1 MGNTETESKTE
12 GNDNEK
18 EFHKIT
24 TWLDMS
30 NENIDNNNDID
41 DKGLIKFIRSP
52 EGKKSLNEFIPNDND
67 TLITI
72 INKFIYF
79 NFIYNKL
86 IESGGKYNSWKAA
99 GLKPAALERMK
110 LVFFDNIRYSKTNDK
125 HHMNKVII
133 PLFRQY
139 YEFFTLCRNTI
150 LSFQI
155 LEDICKFTD
164 QDKSKFKD
172 MSEPAPLYIYTS
184 CIEKFGELKKLWI
197 DYVKNISKKIELN
210 NNDTSKKNGNILYI
224 FKYTINEFMTTF
236 TKEKIKEYSL
246 VKNILENVI
255 NNSINSDDLKNSKS
269 KKLDKIMLKKMIEN
283 LKKVKQTFIENG
295 IPEPGN
301 DIWRDCYVKTFAQG
315 PTRITLLL
323 EDMCNAYKVK
333 YLPDDEPRNRN
344 NPLSQTDERWEIV
357 EGKRQSLIKDKEF
370 VDRVKVGET
379 IKPCPGDNEASSV
392 LFDFNGEDNVIKM
405 NIYTM
410 RFNIQT
416 KKYEKYHC
424 YKYFNFVPVKY
435 NENKDDETKKNYE
448 KMRERLTIDYQY
460 TLMTKIVRDGI
471 FIVNNSHFKGNI
483 LRGAATK
490 LFLET
495 RSPFSPFLHENITED
510 GEEKSIMVDYN
521 VSGEGGSVLDN
532 ERTAPVTPP
541 GTPRGTPV
549 VSEAEE
555 EEEVEGDESKGDLI
569 PPGIPPVL
577 GGDESTPPDQVEIR
591 RKNMENLKALRDQ
604 VRAKQNAEAEAKL
617 KAIEDGA
624 RRRQEEKEGK
634 MDGGKRK
641 KKTKKKRK
649 TKKNKTK
656 KRKRKR
662 KKRKKK

>member
-1 MGNTETESKTE
+1 
-12 GNDNEK
+12 
-18 EFHKIT
+18 
-24 TWLDMS
+24 
-30 NENIDNNNDID
+30 
-41 DKGLIKFIRSP
+41 
-52 EGKKSLNEFIPNDND
+52 
-67 TLITI
+67 
-72 INKFIYF
+72 
-79 NFIYNKL
+79 
-86 IESGGKYNSWKAA
+86 
-99 GLKPAALERMK
+99 
-110 LVFFDNIRYSKTNDK
+110 
-125 HHMNKVII
+125 
-133 PLFRQY
+133 
-139 YEFFTLCRNTI
+139 
-150 LSFQI
+150 
-155 LEDICKFTD
+155 
-164 QDKSKFKD
+164 
-172 MSEPAPLYIYTS
+172 
-184 CIEKFGELKKLWI
+184 
-197 DYVKNISKKIELN
+197 
-210 NNDTSKKNGNILYI
+210 
-224 FKYTINEFMTTF
+224 MTTF

-344 NPLSQTDERWEIV
+344 NPLSQTDKRWEIV